1 MSEPEVIHS
10 ADIPE
15 DVAAAEAQ
23 EALLARIED
32 VRSTRPVGGNT
43 PREKKQRAGA
53 AKREERITVQGRSL
67 EPIAQQTPRKAG
79 NPALV
84 KGKSLNPGGVSK
96 IDRAIRDY
104 ARAHCFE
111 AIDFL
116 TMVMRDPLCRT
127 SDRADAAKAL
137 VDYARL
143 SKTVEGEGGGDGG
156 TTVTI
161 NVLKIGDQVI
171 KF

>member
-23 EALLARIED
+23 EALLARID
-32 VRSTRPVGGNT
+32 DLRATRPVGGRT
-43 PREKKQRAGA
+43 PREKKQRQGA

-67 EPIAQQTPRKAG
+67 DPVAKQTPRKGG

-96 IDRAIRDY
+96 LDRAIRDY

-116 TMVMRDPLCRT
+116 TMVMRDNLCRT
-127 SDRADAAKAL
+127 SDRMAAAMAL
-137 VDYARL
+137 VDYSRL
-143 SKTVEGEGGGDGG
+143 SKTIESEGGGEGG